1 MPNPLSL
8 SPSKLSIL
16 KECPR
21 CFYDAVVLH
30 VARPR
35 GAFPSLPG
43 GMDLIVKAYVDQFRG
58 ALPPQLQGRVPGVL
72 YPDLAVLRRLRNW
85 RSGLSVSL
93 TFDVRGNSVG
103 VKLIGA
109 LDDLLVVGSQ
119 YAPLD
124 TKTKGGLRSNTGST
138 DPCRPLY
145 KWPRQVPPFVSLLVP
160 SGQRVLDQVTPLTLA
175 PARFAP
181 TRLAPVR
188 LAPFR
193 FAPLRFAPARS
204 ELARVASVRFPPL
217 RFAPA
222 RVAPVRLVSF
232 RFAAFRFAPAKLA
245 LAKSA
250 PLRLQPARF
259 APQRV
264 TVCPSTGD
272 VLPTM
277 FVSPL

>member
-1 MPNPLSL
+1 MPKPFSL

-43 GMDLIVKAYVDQFRG
+43 GMGLIVKAYVDQFRG

-124 TKTKGGLRSNTGST
+124 TKTKGSAPKDDGSQFYQTQLDCYALLLEANGMPPT
-138 DPCRPLY
+138 DSGFLWY
-145 KWPRQVPPFVSLLVP
+145 WWPA
-160 SGQRVLDQVTPLTLA
+160 T
-175 PARFAP
+175 
-181 TRLAPVR
+181 
-188 LAPFR
+188 
-193 FAPLRFAPARS
+193 
-204 ELARVASVRFPPL
+204 VASKPD
-217 RFAPA
+217 PA
-222 RVAPVRLVSF
+222 ANSRGPVEFETVVYEINTRTDRARTLMQAAADVLTGERPVSASGCDYCQF
-232 RFAAFRFAPAKLA
+232 A
-245 LAKSA
+245 LAYQGLATSA
-250 PLRLQPARF
+250 SEEPEEHESDHAR
-259 APQRV
+259 APEQY
-264 TVCPSTGD
+264 G
-272 VLPTM
+272 LY
-277 FVSPL
+277 